1 MMGGYLSHFLASVL
15 HVDLDNKAILASGR
29 RLKGESEM
37 AVALS
42 SPELKRGR
50 NMRGRTIRLVRA
62 VVDRSATTPTPEAPA
77 KEIAK
82 MEFPYDDLYLMYSYI
97 TKELGIKDHVDE

>member
-1 MMGGYLSHFLASVL
+1 MQVS
-15 HVDLDNKAILASGR
+15 LDNKAILASDR
-29 RLKGESEM
+29 KLKGESEM

-42 SPELKRGR
+42 SPGVERVR

-77 KEIAK
+77 REVAK